1 MKRYFVTVRDFAKTF
16 VELMRS
22 SAVFRWSAILSFVL
36 VALTFAVPLWKI
48 LPLAE
53 EQSFLP
59 LHYNI
64 YFGIDQFG
72 PWYYVFFVPSLG
84 LVLLIINLIFEV
96 VFFRREEILSYFFA
110 FATLFAELVLL
121 VAVVLIVLLNL

>member
-1 MKRYFVTVRDFAKTF
+1 MKRVFGVFREFVKTF
-16 VELMRS
+16 IKLMRS
-22 SAVFRWSAILSFVL
+22 SVVFHWSAILSLITV
-36 VALTFAVPLWKI
+36 VLTFLIPLWKI
-48 LPLAE
+48 LPLSE

-84 LVLLIINLIFEV
+84 LVLLIINLVFEV
-96 VFFRREEILSYFFA
+96 VFFRKEAILSYFFA
-110 FATLFAELVLL
+110 FATLFAELILL